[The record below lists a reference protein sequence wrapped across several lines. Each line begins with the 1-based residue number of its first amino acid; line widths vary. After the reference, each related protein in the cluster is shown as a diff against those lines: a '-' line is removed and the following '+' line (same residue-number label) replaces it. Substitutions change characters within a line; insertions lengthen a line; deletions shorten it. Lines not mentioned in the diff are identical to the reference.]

1 MRQPLLSGYGP
12 DVAKARRR
20 LARLSLDQ
28 ANLDFQATVLQVV
41 NTVESSYHLL
51 AFAQE
56 QLNVRQAALDLANAL
71 FSENRTKM
79 DTGIA
84 TSLDVL
90 QAEVGVANATDR
102 LLRAEKEL
110 EDAKD
115 RLITVI
121 GDESLRERPLI
132 VEAFRRRG
140 SYRAGCRNDIQS
152 CYRKCSPLLDASQS
166 KAPTGNRVE
175 KGQAQSPAIP

>member
-1 MRQPLLSGYGP
+1 M
-12 DVAKARRR
+12 
-20 LARLSLDQ
+20 
-28 ANLDFQATVLQVV
+28 

-121 GDESLRERPLI
+121 GDESLREHPLI
-132 VEAFRRRG
+132 VEAPDVEDPIEP
-140 SYRAGCRNDIQS
+140 DIE
-152 CYRKCSPLLDASQS
+152 
-166 KAPTGNRVE
+166 TTFNRVIE
-175 KGQAQSPAIP
+175 NGPAT